1 MITRKRIGLLFA
13 TAALGSVAIVPT
25 AAVAS
30 DTGSKGAGSVSVKEF
45 GCNHTTAT
53 PEISLGS
60 QGKAVKQAQCLLK
73 YWGFSVGPS
82 GVDGDFGKDTRS
94 AVIKFQ
100 KKYCDLE
107 PDGIVGKNTWRA
119 LKTSGC

>member
-1 MITRKRIGLLFA
+1 MITRKRTGLLFA

-30 DTGSKGAGSVSVKEF
+30 DAGSVGTRGEY
-45 GCNHTTAT
+45 GCNYTSAT

-60 QGKAVKQAQCLLK
+60 KGKAVKQAQCLLK
-73 YWGFSVGPS
+73 HWRFSVGPS
-82 GVDGDFGKDTRS
+82 GVDGDFGKDTRK

-100 KKYCDLE
+100 QKYCNLE
-107 PDGIVGKNTWRA
+107 DDGIVGKNTWRA
-119 LKTSGC
+119 LKNPGC